1 VTIFEQRDPSRVV
14 QQHSTT
20 AGWLMLGI
28 TAVLAIGLA
37 ALPAP
42 YVIDHPGPTYDTLG
56 AVEGTQGEYE
66 LISISGRPTFETTGE
81 IRLTT
86 VTRSGNPENLPGWFD
101 VIAGWF
107 DPARTVIPVNVA
119 YPPGVTLEENRE
131 AARVEM
137 ENSQQES
144 IAAALSNVGI
154 DYESYLVIVSALEDG
169 PSEGVLLE
177 GDVVVS
183 AGGQKPS
190 TVTQLRELIRLSG
203 VNRPFAM
210 TVNRDGELVELEV
223 VPRLSQGAEP
233 VPMIGILVGGRYS
246 FPLDIEIALENVGGP
261 SAGVVFALGVVEK
274 LTEEDLTGGR
284 VIAGT
289 GTISAA
295 GDVGSIGGV
304 RHKMNGAKK
313 DGASVFIAPAGNCQ
327 DIVGHEPDGLTV
339 VPVATLQQAVD
350 ALRALQAGQPVAQC
364 PR

>member
-1 VTIFEQRDPSRVV
+1 
-14 QQHSTT
+14 
-20 AGWLMLGI
+20 MLGI

-56 AVEGTQGEYE
+56 VVDGTQGEYE

-86 VTRSGNPENLPGWFD
+86 VTRSGNPESLPGWFD

-154 DYESYLVIVSALEDG
+154 AYESYLVIVSAMEGG

-190 TVTQLRELIRLSG
+190 TVTELRELIRLSG
-203 VNRPFAM
+203 ANRPFPM
-210 TVNRDGELVELEV
+210 TVTRDGELVEIEV
-223 VPRLSQGAEP
+223 VPRMSQGAEP

-246 FPLDIEIALENVGGP
+246 FPLEIEIALENVGGP

-274 LTEEDLTGGR
+274 LTDEDLTGGR

-289 GTISAA
+289 GTISAD

-313 DGASVFIAPAGNCQ
+313 DGATVFIAPAGNCA
-327 DIVGHEPDGLTV
+327 DIVGYEPDGLTV

-350 ALRALQAGQPVAQC
+350 ALRSLQAGQSVPEC